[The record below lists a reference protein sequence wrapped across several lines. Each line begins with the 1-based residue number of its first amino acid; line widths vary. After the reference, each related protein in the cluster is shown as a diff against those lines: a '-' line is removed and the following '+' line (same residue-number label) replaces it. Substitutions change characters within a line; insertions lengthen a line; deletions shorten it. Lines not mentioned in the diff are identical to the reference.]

1 MRVKNRADWPGGGFL
16 KSLKMTGVGMPQ
28 FYERDIATGELAQV
42 TGVTLVTVF
51 SESLYM
57 KNDL

>member
-1 MRVKNRADWPGGGFL
+1 
-16 KSLKMTGVGMPQ
+16 MTGVGMPQ